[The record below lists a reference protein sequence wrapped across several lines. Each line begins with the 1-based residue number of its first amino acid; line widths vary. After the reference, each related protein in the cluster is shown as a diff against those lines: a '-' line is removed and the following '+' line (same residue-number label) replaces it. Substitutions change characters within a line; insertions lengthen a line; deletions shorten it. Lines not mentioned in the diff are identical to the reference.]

1 VNVPDLRL
9 DQNLQIGIK
18 RAPKVVFFIFF
29 ADISNKDFSELEKQ
43 SPASRYFAT
52 QKRVSND

>member
-18 RAPKVVFFIFF
+18 RAPKVFFIFF